1 MCEDVQMWPKYKGYP
16 RRLWQDVNRVA
27 IVRAARPSFTPR
39 ECAQM
44 QRTLAVLL
52 GDLAEALGQTNSA
65 ALQMLAALRADGITE
80 AQAMAMVNRMID
92 QQAYTMAVT
101 DLFYLSAVLFFVLIG
116 VIWVSRPKTGAAA
129 GGGGA
134 H

>member
-1 MCEDVQMWPKYKGYP
+1 MSTYELVCDWDEPKPCWPAYKGYP

-52 GDLAEALGQTNSA
+52 GDQAEADPAPAPISRRGRVTRARPAILARPEQGACRRATAPPSSRKRRA
-65 ALQMLAALRADGITE
+65 ARQSHR
-80 AQAMAMVNRMID
+80 
-92 QQAYTMAVT
+92 
-101 DLFYLSAVLFFVLIG
+101 S
-116 VIWVSRPKTGAAA
+116 
-129 GGGGA
+129 
-134 H
+134 

>member
-1 MCEDVQMWPKYKGYP
+1 MSTYELVSDGDEPKPVEVKWPKYKGYP

-52 GDLAEALGQTNSA
+52 GDMAEADPAPAPAQLSRRA
-65 ALQMLAALRADGITE
+65 RVRRASRASLARHAPESGRRATSPPCEGG
-80 AQAMAMVNRMID
+80 RR
-92 QQAYTMAVT
+92 
-101 DLFYLSAVLFFVLIG
+101 S
-116 VIWVSRPKTGAAA
+116 SRRSRRS
-129 GGGGA
+129 
-134 H
+134 

>member
-1 MCEDVQMWPKYKGYP
+1 MSTYELVSDGDEPRPVEVKWPKYKGYP

-52 GDLAEALGQTNSA
+52 GDLAEADPAPVPIRRRRRSVAG
-65 ALQMLAALRADGITE
+65 RA
-80 AQAMAMVNRMID
+80 
-92 QQAYTMAVT
+92 
-101 DLFYLSAVLFFVLIG
+101 
-116 VIWVSRPKTGAAA
+116 
-129 GGGGA
+129 
-134 H
+134 

>member
-1 MCEDVQMWPKYKGYP
+1 MSTYELVCDWDEPKPCWPAYKGYP

-52 GDLAEALGQTNSA
+52 GDLAE
-65 ALQMLAALRADGITE
+65 
-80 AQAMAMVNRMID
+80 
-92 QQAYTMAVT
+92 T
-101 DLFYLSAVLFFVLIG
+101 DPAPAP
-116 VIWVSRPKTGAAA
+116 VSRRGRVRQAR
-129 GGGGA
+129 
-134 H
+134 

>member
-1 MCEDVQMWPKYKGYP
+1 MSTYELVCDWDEPKPVEVKWPKYKGYP

-52 GDLAEALGQTNSA
+52 GDMAE
-65 ALQMLAALRADGITE
+65 
-80 AQAMAMVNRMID
+80 
-92 QQAYTMAVT
+92 T
-101 DLFYLSAVLFFVLIG
+101 DPAPAP
-116 VIWVSRPKTGAAA
+116 VSRRGRVRQTIPAILSRPEPGACRRATAPPSSRKRRAA
-129 GGGGA
+129 RQS
-134 H
+134 HRS